1 MCVPSTVRAVSLSI
15 HILSAI
21 ACSPPLCFFNEPHG
35 CIHKVRQIHY
45 WKHLFS
51 LLRISSC
58 ASQTWPQWEGK
69 CMQAHFTSSL
79 PFSSFFCFVLFCF
92 AVFLIYFLHEEKEE
106 AITACIIRHREKKK
120 KKALNSKVNLKH
132 ESRQLLRHFTCLCG
146 YQGNPI
152 SNEHWGM
159 AEILSRTSLRLSSS
173 NKNLLWTR
181 PQPVVYGLIKSNLI
195 KSGILALQRVW
206 KIFYWA
212 AE

>member
-51 LLRISSC
+51 LLPISSC

-69 CMQAHFTSSL
+69 CMQAYFTSSL
-79 PFSSFFCFVLFCF
+79 PLSPFFCFVLLCCLFNSFSARGKGGGNNCLYNQ
-92 AVFLIYFLHEEKEE
+92 AQIK
-106 AITACIIRHREKKK
+106 KKK

-159 AEILSRTSLRLSSS
+159 AEILQGPHWDYLPVTKISSEQGRGRLFTAWL
-173 NKNLLWTR
+173 N
-181 PQPVVYGLIKSNLI
+181 QI
-195 KSGILALQRVW
+195 
-206 KIFYWA
+206 
-212 AE
+212 

>member
-1 MCVPSTVRAVSLSI
+1 MRQSNLASVRGKVHAGSFY
-15 HILSAI
+15 ILS
-21 ACSPPLCFFNEPHG
+21 
-35 CIHKVRQIHY
+35 
-45 WKHLFS
+45 S
-51 LLRISSC
+51 LLLL
-58 ASQTWPQWEGK
+58 
-69 CMQAHFTSSL
+69 FL
-79 PFSSFFCFVLFCF
+79 FCFVLFCCLF
-92 AVFLIYFLHEEKEE
+92 NLFSARGKGGGNNCLYNQAQI
-106 AITACIIRHREKKK
+106 KKK